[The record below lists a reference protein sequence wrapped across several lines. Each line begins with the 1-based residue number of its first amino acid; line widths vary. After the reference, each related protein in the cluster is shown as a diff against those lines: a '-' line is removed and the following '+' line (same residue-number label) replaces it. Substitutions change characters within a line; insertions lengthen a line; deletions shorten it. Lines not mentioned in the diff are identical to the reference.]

1 MSRVSRWLLLLV
13 EKSLLLLCFIGRTRQ
28 MMALDPEGKKSLTL
42 EFEFFTFV
50 ISTFHLPVIQNM
62 PDSVEAIV
70 QMLLSDKLC

>member
-1 MSRVSRWLLLLV
+1 MCTAQNNAHFEVRPRRPDPPRTLFAVSRVSRWLLLLLV

-50 ISTFHLPVIQNM
+50 I
-62 PDSVEAIV
+62 
-70 QMLLSDKLC
+70 